1 MCNIMLVA
9 RRNLYYLREGCY
21 SRDDDAEDIEW
32 DYSQLAIRGL
42 WSGLQSY
49 LL

>member
-9 RRNLYYLREGCY
+9 RRSLYYLQEGCC

-32 DYSQLAIRGL
+32 DYFHLAIRGI
-42 WSGLQSY
+42 WRSLQSC